1 LVQKI
6 LSEAKNLILIRIRK
20 DASLRSAFM
29 LIFSAKSR
37 TVWQELSMNTPQPNE
52 VTSLLLQLRRGEPS
66 AVNALF
72 PLVYSELRR
81 IASAFLQDE
90 NRNHTL
96 QTTDLV
102 HEAFLKMV
110 GTDQQTYENRAH
122 FFSIAA
128 NSMRQILIDE
138 ARKRK
143 AAKRGGGITK
153 VSLDEGA
160 ILTDDTADQLV
171 TLDDAMKE
179 LATFDEQLSRI
190 VELRFFA
197 GLTIEETA
205 DVLSVSS
212 STVKREWNT
221 AKAWL
226 YREMSTF

>member
-1 LVQKI
+1 
-6 LSEAKNLILIRIRK
+6 
-20 DASLRSAFM
+20 
-29 LIFSAKSR
+29 
-37 TVWQELSMNTPQPNE
+37 MNISPPNE
-52 VTSLLLQLRRGEPS
+52 VTSLLLQLRQGESS
-66 AVNALF
+66 AVSALF

-96 QTTDLV
+96 LTTDLV

-143 AAKRGGGITK
+143 AAKRGGGIVK

-171 TLDDAMKE
+171 ALDDAMKE
-179 LATFDEQLSRI
+179 LATFDDQLSRI

-197 GLTIEETA
+197 GLTIDETA
-205 DVLSVSS
+205 DVLSVSA
-212 STVKREWNT
+212 STVKREWNM

-226 YREMSTF
+226 YREMSSA

>member
-1 LVQKI
+1 V
-6 LSEAKNLILIRIRK
+6 N
-20 DASLRSAFM
+20 SA
-29 LIFSAKSR
+29 
-37 TVWQELSMNTPQPNE
+37 QPLE
-52 VTSLLLQLRRGEPS
+52 VTNLLLQLRRGEPG
-66 AVNALF
+66 AIETLF
-72 PLVYSELRR
+72 PLVYAELRR

-96 QTTDLV
+96 LTTDLV

-110 GTDQQTYENRAH
+110 GNDVGAYQNRAH
-122 FFSIAA
+122 FFSVAA

-143 AAKRGGGITK
+143 ALKRGSGAVK

-171 TLDDAMKE
+171 ALDDAMKE
-179 LATFDEQLSRI
+179 LATFDDNLSRI

-205 DVLSVSS
+205 QVLSVSS
-212 STVKREWNT
+212 STIKREWNI

-226 YREMSTF
+226 YRELSNA

>member
-1 LVQKI
+1 M
-6 LSEAKNLILIRIRK
+6 N
-20 DASLRSAFM
+20 SLP
-29 LIFSAKSR
+29 
-37 TVWQELSMNTPQPNE
+37 THE
-52 VTSLLLQLRRGEPS
+52 VTSLLLQLRRGEPN
-66 AVNALF
+66 AVDELF
-72 PLVYSELRR
+72 PLVYCELRR

-96 QTTDLV
+96 LTTDLV

-110 GTDQQTYENRAH
+110 GNGQQTYENRAH
-122 FFSIAA
+122 FFSVAA
-128 NSMRQILIDE
+128 TSMRQILIDE

-143 AAKRGGGITK
+143 AAKRGGGAMK

-160 ILTDDTADQLV
+160 ILTDETADQLV
-171 TLDDAMKE
+171 ALDEAMTE

-190 VELRFFA
+190 VELRFFT

-205 DVLSVSS
+205 QVLSISV

-226 YREMSTF
+226 YRMMSTF

>member
-1 LVQKI
+1 MQ
-6 LSEAKNLILIRIRK
+6 
-20 DASLRSAFM
+20 
-29 LIFSAKSR
+29 
-37 TVWQELSMNTPQPNE
+37 TPPTND
-52 VTSLLLQLRRGEPS
+52 VTSLLLQLRDGKRFVLSE
-66 AVNALF
+66 LL
-72 PLVYSELRR
+72 PLVYGELRR

-96 QTTDLV
+96 LTTDLV

-110 GTDQQTYENRAH
+110 GSEQQTYENRAH

-128 NSMRQILIDE
+128 NAMRQILIDE

-143 AAKRGGGITK
+143 AVKRGGGAVK

-160 ILTDDTADQLV
+160 ILTDETVDQLV
-171 TLDDAMKE
+171 ALDEAMKE

-205 DVLSVSS
+205 EVLSVSP

-226 YREMSTF
+226 FREISKG

>member
-1 LVQKI
+1 
-6 LSEAKNLILIRIRK
+6 
-20 DASLRSAFM
+20 
-29 LIFSAKSR
+29 
-37 TVWQELSMNTPQPNE
+37 MNPPQPHE
-52 VTSLLLQLRRGEPS
+52 VTRLLFQLRHGEPS
-66 AVNALF
+66 AVEALF

-96 QTTDLV
+96 LTTDLV

-110 GTDQQTYENRAH
+110 GNDLQAYENRAH
-122 FFSIAA
+122 FFSVAA

-143 AAKRGGGITK
+143 ALKRGSGAVR

-171 TLDDAMKE
+171 ALDDAMKE

-197 GLTIEETA
+197 GLTIDETA
-205 DVLSVSS
+205 EVLSVSA

-226 YREMSTF
+226 YREMSAA

>member
-1 LVQKI
+1 
-6 LSEAKNLILIRIRK
+6 
-20 DASLRSAFM
+20 
-29 LIFSAKSR
+29 
-37 TVWQELSMNTPQPNE
+37 MNPPDRYE
-52 VTSLLLQLRRGEPS
+52 VTRLLLQLRRGNPS
-66 AVNALF
+66 VVADLF
-72 PLVYSELRR
+72 PLVYAELRR

-96 QTTDLV
+96 LTTDLV

-110 GTDQQTYENRAH
+110 GSDQQTYENRAH
-122 FFSIAA
+122 FFSVAA

-143 AAKRGGGITK
+143 AQKRGGGVQK

-160 ILTDDTADQLV
+160 VLTDETADQLV
-171 TLDDAMKE
+171 ALDEAMKE
-179 LATFDEQLSRI
+179 LALFDNHLSRI

-205 DVLSVSS
+205 EVLSVSS

-226 YREMSTF
+226 YREISRN

>member
-1 LVQKI
+1 MD
-6 LSEAKNLILIRIRK
+6 SPHPHEA
-20 DASLRSAFM
+20 
-29 LIFSAKSR
+29 
-37 TVWQELSMNTPQPNE
+37 
-52 VTSLLLQLRRGEPS
+52 TSLLVRLRQGNQGVAAE
-66 AVNALF
+66 LF
-72 PLVYSELRR
+72 PLVYAELRR

-96 QTTDLV
+96 LTTDLV

-110 GTDQQTYENRAH
+110 GNDEQAYENRAH

-128 NSMRQILIDE
+128 TSMRQILIDE

-143 AAKRGGGITK
+143 AAKRGGGIVK

-171 TLDDAMKE
+171 ALDDAMKE
-179 LATFDEQLSRI
+179 LASFDEQLCRI
-190 VELRFFA
+190 VELRFFV
-197 GLTIEETA
+197 GLTIGETA
-205 DVLSVSS
+205 DVLSISS

-226 YREMSTF
+226 YREMSKN